1 METLQEYQAGILE
14 RVKNFPR
21 GGIPEWVEAQV
32 LLHEVDALARYGYPI
47 EGMGVGDYAPLV
59 AAVTPPWHA
68 AKTPVEA
75 AQIMAANIRSV
86 SNGAMSPTEIS
97 HMRSVLIPESEVIF
111 RLMPDGFSKVEFAAN
126 LMLVLEMVDEV
137 LKGSL

>member
-47 EGMGVGDYAPLV
+47 EGMSASDYAALV

-68 AKTPVEA
+68 AKTPVDA
-75 AQIMAANIRSV
+75 AQIMTANIAVFLGGS
-86 SNGAMSPTEIS
+86 MSPTEIS
-97 HMRSVLIPESEVIF
+97 RMRSVLIPESEVIF
-111 RLMPDGFSKVEFAAN
+111 RLMPDGFSKVQFAAN
-126 LMLVLEMVDEV
+126 LVTVLETVDEV

>member
-47 EGMGVGDYAPLV
+47 EGMSASDYAALV

-68 AKTPVEA
+68 AKTPVDA
-75 AQIMAANIRSV
+75 AQIMTANIAVILGGS
-86 SNGAMSPTEIS
+86 MSPTEIS
-97 HMRSVLIPESEVIF
+97 RMRSVLIPESEVIF
-111 RLMPDGFSKVEFAAN
+111 RLMPDGFSKVQFAAN
-126 LMLVLEMVDEV
+126 LVTVLETVDEV

>member
-14 RVKNFPR
+14 RV
-21 GGIPEWVEAQV
+21 EAQV
-32 LLHEVDALARYGYPI
+32 LLHEVDSLARYGYPI
-47 EGMGVGDYAPLV
+47 EGMSASDYAALV

-68 AKTPVEA
+68 AKTPVKA
-75 AQIMAANIRSV
+75 AQIMTANIGVVAGGS
-86 SNGAMSPTEIS
+86 MSPGEIS

-111 RLMPDGFSKVEFAAN
+111 RLMPDGFSKVQFAAN
-126 LMLVLEMVDEV
+126 LVLVLETVDEV

>member
-32 LLHEVDALARYGYPI
+32 LLHEVDSLARYGYPI
-47 EGMGVGDYAPLV
+47 EGMSASDYAVLV

-75 AQIMAANIRSV
+75 AQIMTANIGV
-86 SNGAMSPTEIS
+86 VAGGLMSPREIS

-111 RLMPDGFSKVEFAAN
+111 RLMPDGFSKVQFAAN
-126 LMLVLEMVDEV
+126 LMLVLETVDNV
-137 LKGSL
+137 LKESL

>member
-1 METLQEYQAGILE
+1 METLQEYQAGVLE

-32 LLHEVDALARYGYPI
+32 LLHEVDSLGRYGYPI
-47 EGMGVGDYAPLV
+47 GGMGVGDYAALV

-68 AKTPVEA
+68 AKTAVEA
-75 AQIMAANIRSV
+75 AQIMNANIRSV

-97 HMRSVLIPESEVIF
+97 RMRSVLIPEGEVIF

-126 LMLVLEMVDEV
+126 LMLVLEMVDGV

>member
-21 GGIPEWVEAQV
+21 GGIPEWVEARV

-47 EGMGVGDYAPLV
+47 EGMGVDDYAALV

-75 AQIMAANIRSV
+75 AQIMAANIQSI

-97 HMRSVLIPESEVIF
+97 RMRSVLIPEGEVIF

-126 LMLVLEMVDEV
+126 LMLVLETVDEV

>member
-1 METLQEYQAGILE
+1 METFQEYQAGILE

-32 LLHEVDALARYGYPI
+32 LLHEVDSLARYGYPI
-47 EGMGVGDYAPLV
+47 EGMSASDYAALV

-75 AQIMAANIRSV
+75 AQIMTANIAVISGG
-86 SNGAMSPTEIS
+86 SMSPMEIS

-111 RLMPDGFSKVEFAAN
+111 RLVPDGFSQVQFAAN
-126 LMLVLEMVDEV
+126 LMAVLEIVDEV

>member
-14 RVKNFPR
+14 RVENFPR

-32 LLHEVDALARYGYPI
+32 LLHEVDSLARYGYPI
-47 EGMGVGDYAPLV
+47 GGMGVGDYAALV

-75 AQIMAANIRSV
+75 AQIMTANIAVISGG
-86 SNGAMSPTEIS
+86 SMSPGEIS
-97 HMRSVLIPESEVIF
+97 YMRSVLIPEGEVIF
-111 RLMPDGFSKVEFAAN
+111 RLMPDGFSKVQFAAN
-126 LMLVLEMVDEV
+126 LMLVLETVDEV

>member
-14 RVKNFPR
+14 QVENFPR

-47 EGMGVGDYAPLV
+47 EGMNASDYAALV

-75 AQIMAANIRSV
+75 AQIMTANIAVIS
-86 SNGAMSPTEIS
+86 GGLMSPREIS

-111 RLMPDGFSKVEFAAN
+111 RLMPDGFSKVQFAAN
-126 LMLVLEMVDEV
+126 LMAVLETVDKV
-137 LKGSL
+137 LKESL

>member
-1 METLQEYQAGILE
+1 METLREYQAGILE

-47 EGMGVGDYAPLV
+47 EGMGVDDYAALV

-75 AQIMAANIRSV
+75 AQIMTANIGVVAGGS
-86 SNGAMSPTEIS
+86 MSLREIG

-111 RLMPDGFSKVEFAAN
+111 RLMPDGFSKVQFAAN
-126 LMLVLEMVDEV
+126 LVVVLETVDGV

>member
-1 METLQEYQAGILE
+1 MEALQEYQAGVLE

-32 LLHEVDALARYGYPI
+32 LLHEVDSLGCYGYPI
-47 EGMGVGDYAPLV
+47 GGMGVGDYAALV

-68 AKTPVEA
+68 AKTAVEA
-75 AQIMAANIRSV
+75 AQIMVANIRSV

-97 HMRSVLIPESEVIF
+97 RMRSVLIPEGEVIF

-126 LMLVLEMVDEV
+126 LMLVLEMIDGV
-137 LKGSL
+137 LKESL

>member
-14 RVKNFPR
+14 RVENFPR
-21 GGIPEWVEAQV
+21 GGIPEWVESQV

-47 EGMGVGDYAPLV
+47 EGMSASDYAALV

-75 AQIMAANIRSV
+75 AQIMTANIAVISGG
-86 SNGAMSPTEIS
+86 SMSPRKLVTC
-97 HMRSVLIPESEVIF
+97 
-111 RLMPDGFSKVEFAAN
+111 AAC
-126 LMLVLEMVDEV
+126 
-137 LKGSL
+137 

>member
-1 METLQEYQAGILE
+1 MRNFLK
-14 RVKNFPR
+14 KNI
-21 GGIPEWVEAQV
+21 GGGGV
-32 LLHEVDALARYGYPI
+32 LARYGYPI
-47 EGMGVGDYAPLV
+47 EGMGVDDYAALV

-75 AQIMAANIRSV
+75 SQIMTANIAVISGG
-86 SNGAMSPTEIS
+86 SMSPREIS

-111 RLMPDGFSKVEFAAN
+111 RLMPDGFSKVQFAAN
-126 LMLVLEMVDEV
+126 LVLVLETVDEV

>member
-14 RVKNFPR
+14 RVENFPR

-47 EGMGVGDYAPLV
+47 EGMNASDYAALV

-75 AQIMAANIRSV
+75 AQIMTANIGVVAGGS
-86 SNGAMSPTEIS
+86 MSPREIS
-97 HMRSVLIPESEVIF
+97 HMRSVLTPESEVIF
-111 RLMPDGFSKVEFAAN
+111 RLMPDGFSKVQFAAN
-126 LMLVLEMVDEV
+126 LMVVLETVDNV
-137 LKGSL
+137 LKESL

>member
-14 RVKNFPR
+14 RVENFPR

-32 LLHEVDALARYGYPI
+32 LLHEVDSLARYGYPI
-47 EGMGVGDYAPLV
+47 EGMSASDYAALV

-68 AKTPVEA
+68 AKTPVKA
-75 AQIMAANIRSV
+75 AQIMTANIGVVAGGS
-86 SNGAMSPTEIS
+86 MSPREIS

-111 RLMPDGFSKVEFAAN
+111 RLMPDGFSKVQFAAN
-126 LMLVLEMVDEV
+126 LVLVLETVDEV

>member
-1 METLQEYQAGILE
+1 METLQEYRASVLE
-14 RVKNFPR
+14 QVKNFPR

-47 EGMGVGDYAPLV
+47 EGMGVGDYAALV
-59 AAVTPPWHA
+59 AAVTPPWHS

-75 AQIMAANIRSV
+75 AQIMAANIQSI

-97 HMRSVLIPESEVIF
+97 RMRSVLIPEGEVIF

-126 LMLVLEMVDEV
+126 LMLVLETVDEV

>member
-1 METLQEYQAGILE
+1 METLQEYQAGVLE

-47 EGMGVGDYAPLV
+47 EGMSASDYAALV

-75 AQIMAANIRSV
+75 AQIMAANIAVILGGS
-86 SNGAMSPTEIS
+86 MSPTEIS

-111 RLMPDGFSKVEFAAN
+111 RLMPDGFSKVQFAAN
-126 LMLVLEMVDEV
+126 LMAVLETVDEV

>member
-32 LLHEVDALARYGYPI
+32 LLHEVDSLARYGYPI
-47 EGMGVGDYAPLV
+47 EGMNASDYAALV

-75 AQIMAANIRSV
+75 AQIMAANIAVISGG
-86 SNGAMSPTEIS
+86 SMSPREIS
-97 HMRSVLIPESEVIF
+97 RMRSVLIPESEVIF
-111 RLMPDGFSKVEFAAN
+111 RLMPDGFSKVQFAAN
-126 LMLVLEMVDEV
+126 LVLVLETVDEV
-137 LKGSL
+137 LKGAL